1 MNPVFEAFELAA
13 QYRQL
18 AELLAERHGD
28 NEESRQVIADTLDGM
43 SEPLDERLENLAKMV
58 RNIESA
64 KHGVE
69 QTMAHLQARHYSLDG
84 AARRARKLI
93 LDLMQV
99 AGRERVNTALFSMA
113 VKKNPLAVVVDD
125 EAALPE
131 AFLVRHAPPP
141 PTPDRRAIAAAIKA
155 GQTVPGAH
163 GEHGSRLEIQ

>member
-1 MNPVFEAFELAA
+1 MNPMFEAFELAA

-18 AELLAERHGD
+18 AEALAERHDGD
-28 NEESRQVIADTLDGM
+28 DREQIIADTLDSM

-69 QTMAHLQARHYSLDG
+69 QTIAHLEARHMALER
-84 AARRARKLI
+84 AAQRARKLI
-93 LDLMQV
+93 LDLMQI

-125 EAALPE
+125 ETALAPE
-131 AFLVRHAPPP
+131 YLTHHEPPP
-141 PTPDRRAIAAAIKA
+141 PTPNKRAIAAALKS
-155 GQTVPGAH
+155 GLTVPGAR
-163 GEHGSRLEIQ
+163 GEQGMRLEIQ